1 MGEKTQEIVIGNR
14 KTSYQVWKLVEK
26 SFTKSNE
33 SRKLELKKKLNEL
46 KIEEEQDICIF
57 IVDLQNTIEELEN
70 NNLSDNDLEK
80 ATKEQA
86 IADSIIVNN
95 LLSEALKMENN
106 LGTPIWSF

>member
-1 MGEKTQEIVIGNR
+1 
-14 KTSYQVWKLVEK
+14 
-26 SFTKSNE
+26 
-33 SRKLELKKKLNEL
+33 LELKKKLNEL

-106 LGTPIWSF
+106 LGTPI